1 MRAQPAERELPR
13 RVARCRE
20 NGTAG
25 VRGEGPTAWQRTRGG
40 LVIHRQY
47 AGTVAVSVAW
57 RMNSSSVRYSVFT
70 FLFLVAAWVR
80 VLPVTLVGV
89 VESRVAV
96 AIDEI
101 RVGQVSR

>member
-1 MRAQPAERELPR
+1 MQVQPAARELPR
-13 RVARCRE
+13 RVARCRD

-40 LVIHRQY
+40 RAAHRQY
-47 AGTVAVSVAW
+47 AGIVVVSVAW
-57 RMNSSSVRYSVFT
+57 RMHSSCGRYSVFT
-70 FLFLVAAWVR
+70 FLFPVAAWVR
-80 VLPVTLVGV
+80 VLLVTPVGV

-101 RVGQVSR
+101 RVGRVSR